1 MDAAL
6 IERLRALRGIERSF
20 TDFRGA
26 TRHVSDDTVL
36 RLLGAMGHSVGDEAR
51 LAGEADALEVRDW
64 IRVLPPV
71 VVLRRDTTVPITVLA
86 PLLPLVRWRV
96 EAEDG
101 RLLHG
106 EVAPASLPVL
116 EERGLRGLW
125 YVRLGLDLPPLPPGY
140 HRLVL
145 EKADGAP
152 LGSTRLVVAPARC
165 FVPEP
170 IRAGRRLWGPA
181 IQLYTLRSD
190 RNWGIGDFTDLAGFA
205 AGAAA
210 LGADVVGLNPL
221 HALFPSDPA
230 LCGPYSPAS
239 RSFLNVLYIDPEAIP
254 EFEHCDEARRLVS
267 SPEFQ
272 QRIEALRAADF
283 VDYVAATTCKM
294 GTLRLVYAEFEL
306 SASKSRRQEFDVFLK
321 KGGEELEKLALFY
334 TAQEHFLAAGLTGG
348 WPAWPAGWHDSDGPA
363 AQALLAAEPGVV
375 RFHCWL
381 QWVAAGQLAAAE
393 RRARDAGMAIGL
405 YMDLAVGSN
414 GGGAET
420 WADPALYALGA
431 TVGAPPDPLA
441 LQGQDWGIPPML
453 PDELRERGYEPFVRL
468 LRANMSQGG
477 ALRIDHVMCLLRL
490 WWVPRGLPSAEGSYV
505 YCPLDDLMAIV
516 ALESQRN
523 RCLVIGEDLG
533 TVPPA
538 IRRVMPEHGMYSYRV
553 LFFEKDGERFR
564 APAEYPAAALV
575 TVTTHD
581 LPPLASFWEG
591 SDIALRERLGLY
603 PEPGMADAARLE
615 RARDR
620 EALLAAL
627 AAEGLL
633 PAGIEAG
640 EPAPARMTEVLAGAI
655 QLFLARSPAAL
666 MVVQPDDWLL
676 MNTPVNVPGT
686 HREYPNWARKLD
698 APWPALLA
706 RDSVRRLAGGI
717 AQARREALSC
727 DPDPAGGQ
735 VINRLQEE
743 ETGDG

>member
-1 MDAAL
+1 MDHTL
-6 IERLRALRGIERSF
+6 IERLRTLRGIERTSA
-20 TDFRGA
+20 DFRGA
-26 TRHVSDDTVL
+26 TRQVSDDTVL
-36 RLLGAMGHSVGDEAR
+36 RLLGAMGHSVDDEAR
-51 LAGEADALEVRDW
+51 LAVEADALEARDW

-71 VVLRRDTTVPITVLA
+71 VVLRRDFTVPITVLA

-101 RLLHG
+101 QLLCG
-106 EVAPASLPVL
+106 EVTLASLPVF

-125 YVRLGLDLPPLPPGY
+125 YVRLGLELPPLPPGY
-140 HRLVL
+140 HRLLL
-145 EKADGAP
+145 EKADGDP
-152 LGSTRLVVAPARC
+152 LAATRLIVAPTRC

-170 IRAGRRLWGPA
+170 VRAGRKLWGPA
-181 IQLYTLRSD
+181 IQLYTLRSA

-205 AGAAA
+205 AGAAE

-239 RSFLNVLYIDPEAIP
+239 RNFLNVLYIDAEAIP
-254 EFEHCDEARRLVS
+254 EFERCEEARRLVG

-272 QRIEALRAADF
+272 QRLEALRAADF
-283 VDYVAATTCKM
+283 VDYAAVTTCKLE
-294 GTLRLVYAEFEL
+294 TFLLLYVEFET
-306 SASKSRRQEFDVFLK
+306 SASKTRQYEFDGFLRNR
-321 KGGEELEKLALFY
+321 GEELEKLALFY
-334 TAQEHFLAAGLTGG
+334 TAQEHFLAAGLIGG
-348 WPAWPAGWHDSDGPA
+348 WPAWPEGWQDPEGPA
-363 AQALLAAEPGVV
+363 AQALLAAETRAV

-393 RRARDAGMAIGL
+393 RRAREAGMAIGL

-420 WADPALYALGA
+420 WADQALFAMGA
-431 TVGAPPDPLA
+431 TIGAPPDPLA

-453 PDELRERGYEPFVRL
+453 PEELRERGYEPFVRL

-490 WWVPRGLPSAEGSYV
+490 WWVPRELPSAEGSYV
-505 YCPLDDLMAIV
+505 YYPLDDLMAIV

-533 TVPPA
+533 TVPPV
-538 IRRVMPEHGMYSYRV
+538 IRLAMPEHGVFSYRV
-553 LFFEKDGERFR
+553 LFFEKDGDRLR
-564 APAEYPAAALV
+564 GPAEYPVEALV
-575 TVTTHD
+575 TITTHD

-591 SDIALRERLGLY
+591 SDIDLRERLGLY
-603 PEPGMADAARLE
+603 PDPGMPGAARLE

-620 EALLAAL
+620 EAILAGL

-633 PAGIEAG
+633 PADIEAADRV
-640 EPAPARMTEVLAGAI
+640 PVQMTEALAGAI
-655 QLFLARSPAAL
+655 QLFLARSPAAV
-666 MVVQPDDWLL
+666 MVVQPEDWLL
-676 MNTPVNVPGT
+676 MTMPVNVPGT

-698 APWPALLA
+698 QDWPVLLA
-706 RDSVRRLAGGI
+706 HDSVRRLALEI
-717 AQARREALSC
+717 SQARREAMAANL
-727 DPDPAGGQ
+727 DPAGHEVPGGRQ
-735 VINRLQEE
+735 KEDAV
-743 ETGDG
+743 D

>member
-6 IERLRALRGIERSF
+6 IERLRALRGIERRF
-20 TDFRGA
+20 TDFRGVP
-26 TRHVSDDTVL
+26 RHVSDDTVL

-51 LAGEADALEVRDW
+51 LAGEADALEARDW

-71 VVLRRDTTVPITVLA
+71 VVLRHDFTVPVTVLA

-101 RLLHG
+101 TLLRG

-116 EERGLRGLW
+116 EERGRQGLW
-125 YVRLGLDLPPLPPGY
+125 HVRLGLALPRLTPGY

-145 EKADGAP
+145 EKADGTP
-152 LGSTRLVVAPARC
+152 LGGTRLIVAPARC
-165 FVPEP
+165 FAPAP
-170 IRAGRRLWGPA
+170 DCRLWGPA

-221 HALFPSDPA
+221 HALFPSEPA

-239 RSFLNVLYIDPEAIP
+239 RNFLNVLYIDPEAIP
-254 EFEHCDEARRLVS
+254 EFGSCDEARRLVS
-267 SPEFQ
+267 APEFQ
-272 QRIEALRAADF
+272 RRLEALRAANF
-283 VDYVAATTCKM
+283 VDYVAVASCKM
-294 GTLRLVYAEFEL
+294 ETLRLLYIEFET
-306 SASKSRRQEFDVFLK
+306 SASKSRRREFDLFVK

-334 TAQEHFLAAGLTGG
+334 TAQEHFLGAGLVGG
-348 WPAWPAGWHDSDGPA
+348 WPAWPAGWHDPDGPA
-363 AQALLAAEPGVV
+363 AQALLGAEPGAM

-381 QWVAAGQLAAAE
+381 QWVAAEQLAAAH
-393 RRARDAGMAIGL
+393 RRACEAGMAIGL

-420 WADPALYALGA
+420 WADQALYATGA

-490 WWVPRGLPSAEGSYV
+490 WWVPRGRPSAEGSYV
-505 YCPLDDLMAIV
+505 YYPLDDLMAIV

-533 TVPPA
+533 TVPPQIPLA
-538 IRRVMPEHGMYSYRV
+538 MREHGVYSYRV
-553 LFFEKDGERFR
+553 LFFEKDGERLR
-564 APAEYPAAALV
+564 RPAEYPVDALV

-591 SDIALRERLGLY
+591 SDIELRQQLGLY
-603 PEPGMADAARLE
+603 PDPGMADAARQE

-620 EALLAAL
+620 EAILAAL

-633 PAGIEAG
+633 PPGIETG
-640 EPAPARMTEVLAGAI
+640 ERAPARMTESLAGAI
-655 QLFLARSPAAL
+655 QLFLALSPAAL

-686 HREYPNWARKLD
+686 DREYPNWARKLD
-698 APWPALLA
+698 ASWPALLA
-706 RDSVRRLAGGI
+706 RDSVRRLAVGI
-717 AQARREALSC
+717 ARARREA
-727 DPDPAGGQ
+727 PA
-735 VINRLQEE
+735 RP
-743 ETGDG
+743 

>member
-51 LAGEADALEVRDW
+51 LAGEADALEARDW

-71 VVLRRDTTVPITVLA
+71 VVLRRDFTLPITVLA

-106 EVAPASLPVL
+106 EVAPASLPVF

-125 YVRLGLDLPPLPPGY
+125 YVRLGLELPRLPPGY

-145 EKADGAP
+145 EKADGTP
-152 LGSTRLVVAPARC
+152 LGGTRLIVAPARC
-165 FVPEP
+165 FAPETG
-170 IRAGRRLWGPA
+170 RADRRLWGPA

-221 HALFPSDPA
+221 HALFPSEPA

-239 RSFLNVLYIDPEAIP
+239 RNFLNVLYIDPEAIP
-254 EFEHCDEARRLVS
+254 EFERCDEARRLVS

-272 QRIEALRAADF
+272 RRLETLRAADF
-283 VDYVAATTCKM
+283 VDYVAVTTCKM
-294 GTLRLVYAEFEL
+294 ETLRLLYVGFEM
-306 SASKSRRQEFDVFLK
+306 SASKARREEFDEFLSNH
-321 KGGEELEKLALFY
+321 GEALEKLALFY
-334 TAQEHFLAAGLTGG
+334 TAQEHFLAAGLSGG
-348 WPAWPAGWHDSDGPA
+348 WPAWPKGWHDSDGPA
-363 AQALLAAEPGVV
+363 AQALLAAEPGAV

-393 RRARDAGMAIGL
+393 RRAREAGMVIGL

-490 WWVPRGLPSAEGSYV
+490 WWVPRGRPSAEGSYV
-505 YCPLDDLMAIV
+505 SYPLDDLMAIV

-533 TVPPA
+533 TVPPEIPLA
-538 IRRVMPEHGMYSYRV
+538 MREHGVYSYRV
-553 LFFEKDGERFR
+553 LFFEKDGARLR
-564 APAEYPAAALV
+564 GPAEYPADALV

-591 SDIALRERLGLY
+591 SDIELRERLGLY

-620 EALLAAL
+620 EAILAAL

-633 PAGIEAG
+633 PAGIEPS
-640 EPAPARMTEVLAGAI
+640 ERAPARMTEALAGAI
-655 QLFLARSPAAL
+655 QRFLARSPAAL

-698 APWPALLA
+698 TPWPALLA
-706 RDSVRRLAGGI
+706 RDSVRRLAGEI
-717 AQARREALSC
+717 AQARRAAPAR
-727 DPDPAGGQ
+727 DPDPAGDE

-743 ETGDG
+743 DAGDG

>member
-1 MDAAL
+1 MEYAL
-6 IERLRALRGIERSF
+6 IERLRTLRGIERTF
-20 TDFRGA
+20 TDFRGV
-26 TRHVSDDTVL
+26 TRQVSDDTVL
-36 RLLGAMGHSVGDEAR
+36 RLLGAMGHSVDDEAR
-51 LAGEADALEVRDW
+51 LAVEADGLETRDW

-71 VVLRRDTTVPITVLA
+71 VVLRRDFTVPITVLA
-86 PLLPLVRWRV
+86 PLLPSVLWRV

-101 RLLHG
+101 QVLCG
-106 EVAPASLPVL
+106 EVALASLPVF
-116 EERGLRGLW
+116 EERGLRDLW
-125 YVRLGLDLPPLPPGY
+125 YVRLGLALPPLPPGY

-145 EKADGAP
+145 EKAAGEP
-152 LGSTRLVVAPARC
+152 LATTRLIVAPTRC

-170 IRAGRRLWGPA
+170 VRAGRKLWGPA
-181 IQLYTLRSD
+181 IQLYTLRSA

-239 RSFLNVLYIDPEAIP
+239 RNFLNVLYVDPEAIP
-254 EFEHCDEARRLVS
+254 EFERCDQARRRVG

-272 QRIEALRAADF
+272 QRLEALRAADF
-283 VDYVAATTCKM
+283 VDYAAVTTCKM
-294 GTLRLVYAEFEL
+294 ETLRLLYIEFEM
-306 SASKSRRQEFDVFLK
+306 SASKARHHEFDVFLRNR
-321 KGGEELEKLALFY
+321 GEELENLALFY
-334 TAQEHFLAAGLTGG
+334 TTQEHFLGAGLTGG

-363 AQALLAAEPGVV
+363 AQALLAAESGAV

-393 RRARDAGMAIGL
+393 QRACEAGMAIGL

-420 WADPALYALGA
+420 WADQALYALGA

-441 LQGQDWGIPPML
+441 LQGQDWGMPPML
-453 PDELRERGYEPFVRL
+453 PEELRERGYEPFVRL

-490 WWVPRGLPSAEGSYV
+490 WWVPRGRPSAEGSYV
-505 YCPLDDLMAIV
+505 YYPLDDLMAIV

-538 IRRVMPEHGMYSYRV
+538 IRLAMPEHGVYSYRV
-553 LFFEKDGERFR
+553 LFFEKDGERLR
-564 APAEYPAAALV
+564 GPAEYPAEALV

-591 SDIALRERLGLY
+591 SDIDLRERLGLY

-620 EALLAAL
+620 QAILAAL
-627 AAEGLL
+627 ACEGLL
-633 PAGIEAG
+633 PGDIEAG
-640 EPAPARMTEVLAGAI
+640 DRVPARMTEALAGAI
-655 QLFLARSPAAL
+655 QVFLARSPAAV
-666 MVVQPDDWLL
+666 MVVQPEDWLL
-676 MNTPVNVPGT
+676 MTTPVNVPGT

-698 APWPALLA
+698 ENWPALLA
-706 RDSVRRLAGGI
+706 HDSVRRLAAGI
-717 AQARREALSC
+717 SRARREARAANR
-727 DPDPAGGQ
+727 DPASDEAP
-735 VINRLQEE
+735 N
-743 ETGDG
+743 